1 MPAPRYVTSNCIR
14 LQYYQEE
21 CISSESQKLV
31 GLPGGRFL
39 GIGGLC
45 L

>member
-1 MPAPRYVTSNCIR
+1 MPTPRYVTSNYIR

-21 CISSESQKLV
+21 YISSESEKQV